1 MIGDWKLSGLTHYQ
15 SGFPVTIYANS
26 DAQCWDCTPNG
37 VPANFSGSAVY
48 KSDGTLNPYGFSRP
62 PDGQYGNVGS
72 NSVRVPGFGN
82 WDMSISKNFR
92 IRESIGFKF
101 QMDVFNIFNT
111 REISSNSYNTSWSSV
126 SATDLSP
133 NASTLQNFATPTAY
147 RPPRQIQLGFKFT
160 F

>member
-1 MIGDWKLSGLTHYQ
+1 MIGDWQLSGLTYYQ